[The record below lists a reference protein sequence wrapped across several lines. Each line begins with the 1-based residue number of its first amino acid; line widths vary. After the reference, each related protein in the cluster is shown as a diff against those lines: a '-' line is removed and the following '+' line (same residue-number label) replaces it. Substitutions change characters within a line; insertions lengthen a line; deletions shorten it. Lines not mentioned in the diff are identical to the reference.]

1 MVSATTKRFDH
12 YFRQF
17 EQEGSLLQR
26 HVEKGIKELRL
37 AKATAYRMACAYIEM
52 EKHWHNELLDMITGM
67 GSTVDEWTAQWFQPI
82 TALGEDWSN
91 LVAAIQR
98 GMTREQYECTMPRV
112 FIARHQRADKA
123 ERDVAGGTP
132 REPSESLTLE
142 DAMKQWRSRA
152 KALEL
157 QLREEHRK
165 RVELEREVVGLKKI
179 VTRLRKTLEV
189 PIPA

>member
-1 MVSATTKRFDH
+1 MDKVELRFDH
-12 YFRQF
+12 YFRLF

-26 HVEKGIKELRL
+26 HVEKGVKELRL
-37 AKATAYRMACAYIEM
+37 AKATAYRMAAAYIEM
-52 EKHWHNELLDMITGM
+52 EKNWHNELLDMITGM

-91 LVAAIQR
+91 LVGAIQR
-98 GMTREQYECTMPRV
+98 GMTRKQYECTMPRV

-123 ERDVAGGTP
+123 EQDVAGGVP
-132 REPSESLTLE
+132 REPSESLTLD

-165 RVELEREVVGLKKI
+165 RVELEREVLVLKKI
-179 VTRLRKTLEV
+179 VNRLRKTLKV
-189 PIPA
+189 PMPA